1 MIHFVV
7 PKAHD
12 RGIHEY
18 LAHWGVELAPQVRV
32 VHNESL
38 PTASQMARGTYVLA
52 AMDQYSPGM
61 ATYMS
66 ALHAAVASEPGVRF
80 LNTPGR
86 TLQRFELLRQLHAL
100 GRNVFRAA
108 RVTED
113 LTRLRYPVFVRDSQT
128 HDGALSPLLHSPSEV
143 EAAIGRALVQG
154 RSANN
159 LMVVEFCDTSDA
171 SGYFRKYSA
180 FIVGPHILPRYLSWS
195 REWMLKFRGS
205 EFTPRM
211 AEEEL
216 EYLTTNPHEAELRS
230 VFQLAGVE
238 YGRIDYAMKDGA
250 MQVWEI
256 NLNPTIG
263 RGTRESSG
271 RVPADVA
278 EIRERGKHQF
288 YRAFLDAWR
297 DVDVGSENAAA
308 IVPALDPGIVRGA
321 LAGADGESG
330 WLSAIKRVLRPAK
343 PIIAPIVDRALPV
356 IGRAAMRRTRG

>member
-18 LAHWGVELAPQVRV
+18 LAHWGADLAPRIRV
-32 VHNESL
+32 VHSESL
-38 PTASQMARGTYVLA
+38 PTASRMDRGTYVLA

-61 ATYMS
+61 ASYIA
-66 ALHAAVASEPGVRF
+66 ALHAAMVNEPDVRF

-86 TLQRFELLRQLHAL
+86 TLQRFELLRQMHAA
-100 GRNVFRAA
+100 GRNVFRAV
-108 RVTED
+108 RVNED
-113 LTRLRYPVFVRDSQT
+113 LTTLRYPVFVRDSQT
-128 HDGALSPLLHSPSEV
+128 HDGALSPFLHSPSEV
-143 EAAIGRALVQG
+143 EAAVGRALVQG
-154 RSANN
+154 RLAQN

-171 SGYFRKYSA
+171 AGYFRKYSA
-180 FIVGPHILPRYLSWS
+180 FVVGPHILPRYLSWS

-216 EYLTTNPHEAELRS
+216 EYLMTNPHEAELRS
-230 VFQLAGVE
+230 VFRLAGVE

-278 EIRERGKHQF
+278 EIRDRGKHHF
-288 YRAFLDAWR
+288 YRAFADAWR
-297 DVDVGSENAAA
+297 DVDVGGEN
-308 IVPALDPGIVRGA
+308 VPAIAPAIDESVIRSALIVE
-321 LAGADGESG
+321 DGEPP
-330 WLSAIKRVLRPAK
+330 WLSALKRVLRPAK

-356 IGRAAMRRTRG
+356 IGRAAMRRPRG